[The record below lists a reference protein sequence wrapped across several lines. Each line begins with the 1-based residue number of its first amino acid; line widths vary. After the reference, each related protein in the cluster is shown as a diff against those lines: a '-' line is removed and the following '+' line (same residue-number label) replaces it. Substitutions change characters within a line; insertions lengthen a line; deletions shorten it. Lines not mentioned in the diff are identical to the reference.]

1 MSNLTKN
8 EKQQRLQNLLLAG
21 NLYKNHQ
28 VHKEMVKLNETS
40 QQGFNNLETGLNN
53 VNRNIGSL
61 NSKMDQQNQLLEQ
74 QNYERQLKEQTEIRE
89 KNRIKAV
96 NQIIFIVGE
105 ELDEIEKYLKSSKK
119 KNNLELYF
127 KILSLN
133 AELQNNDVSPESF
146 DTQAE
151 KKEVSNLIKK
161 INSYAVSLKTKFTKN
176 ELKDLDK
183 IMDILEV
190 NEEAEIE
197 KLNSTVLAQA
207 EKANKGKKDY
217 INVSL
222 KTACGEVLYFFPTD
236 SSRTALLFKIG
247 QLKLK
252 NSKYKI
258 GMNYDLMERLA
269 KFWPSAS
276 RGDIAN
282 VWYTSFVKDL
292 LKEYSV
298 MELMKIR
305 SILIDWRNKYSKG
318 AKWANTGIVGGFKSL
333 LGKKKTDQEVW
344 DDFKNINKKIF
355 EKIEKVLPKMIDNSY
370 LHIREDREK
379 ELVKIN
385 QLKNTINKEKKE
397 VNEIYK
403 RHIFVKTIIKSR
415 D

>member
-1 MSNLTKN
+1 MGNLTKA
-8 EKQQRLQNLLLAG
+8 EQQQRLQNLLLGAH
-21 NLYKNHQ
+21 LYKNHQ

-40 QQGFNNLETGLNN
+40 QQGFKNLQTGLNS

-61 NSKMDQQNQLLEQ
+61 NSKLDQQNQLIRQ
-74 QNYERQLKEQTEIRE
+74 QEYERKLKEQAEIRE
-89 KNRIKAV
+89 KNRIKAI
-96 NQIIFIVGE
+96 NQIIFVVGE
-105 ELDEIEKYLKSSKK
+105 ELDEIEKLLKSSKK
-119 KNNLELYF
+119 KNNLEIYF

-151 KKEVSNLIKK
+151 KKEVSNIIKK
-161 INSYAVSLKTKFTKN
+161 INSYADSLKKKLTKN
-176 ELKDLDK
+176 ELKDLEK

-207 EKANKGKKDY
+207 EKANKNKKEY
-217 INVSL
+217 INACL

-236 SSRTALLFKIG
+236 SSRTGLLFKIG

-258 GMNYDLMERLA
+258 GMNYDLKERLA
-269 KFWPSAS
+269 RFWPSARKTEIS
-276 RGDIAN
+276 D

-292 LKEYSV
+292 VKEYSI

-305 SILIDWRNKYSKG
+305 SILIDWINKYSKG
-318 AKWANTGIVGGFKSL
+318 AKWANTGVVGGFKSL
-333 LGKKKTDQEVW
+333 LGKKKTDQDVW
-344 DDFKNINKKIF
+344 DDFKSKNKKIF
-355 EKIEKVLPKMIDNSY
+355 DKIEKVLPKMIDNSY
-370 LHIREDREK
+370 SHIREDREK

-385 QLKNTINKEKKE
+385 QLKNVINKEKKE
-397 VNEIYK
+397 VDEIYK
-403 RHIFVKTIIKSR
+403 RHIFVKTIVKSR
-415 D
+415 A

>member
-1 MSNLTKN
+1 MGNLTKA
-8 EKQQRLQNLLLAG
+8 EQQQRLQNLLLGA

-40 QQGFNNLETGLNN
+40 QQGFKNLQTGLNS

-61 NSKMDQQNQLLEQ
+61 NSKLDQQNQLIRQ
-74 QNYERQLKEQTEIRE
+74 QEYERKLKEQAEIRE
-89 KNRIKAV
+89 KNRIKAI
-96 NQIIFIVGE
+96 NQIIFVVGE
-105 ELDEIEKYLKSSKK
+105 ELDEIEKLLKSSKK
-119 KNNLELYF
+119 KNNLEIYF

-151 KKEVSNLIKK
+151 KKEVSNIIKK
-161 INSYAVSLKTKFTKN
+161 INSYADSLKKKLTKN
-176 ELKDLDK
+176 ELKDLEK

-207 EKANKGKKDY
+207 EKANKNKKEY
-217 INVSL
+217 INACL

-236 SSRTALLFKIG
+236 SSRTGLLFKIG

-258 GMNYDLMERLA
+258 GMNYDLKERLA
-269 KFWPSAS
+269 RFWPSARKTEIS
-276 RGDIAN
+276 D

-292 LKEYSV
+292 VKEYSI

-305 SILIDWRNKYSKG
+305 SILIDWINKYSKG
-318 AKWANTGIVGGFKSL
+318 AKWANTGVVGGFKSL
-333 LGKKKTDQEVW
+333 LGKKKTDQDVW
-344 DDFKNINKKIF
+344 DDFKSKNKKIF
-355 EKIEKVLPKMIDNSY
+355 DKIEKVLPKMIDNSY
-370 LHIREDREK
+370 SHIREDREK

-385 QLKNTINKEKKE
+385 QLKNVINKEKKE
-397 VNEIYK
+397 VDEIYK
-403 RHIFVKTIIKSR
+403 RHIFVKTIVKSR
-415 D
+415 A